1 MKDTNNSNT
10 AKCDGNEENRDRAVI
25 FGNEISSSISL
36 CKSMQVLDF
45 GAGSGALTSQ
55 LIDKVKKIT
64 ALDISSAVLK
74 ELNEREELKGKVETI
89 CQNILATPLNRTF
102 DLIISSM
109 AIHHIKSLGILFKRF
124 SDNLK
129 PGGKIALI
137 DLDKEDGSF
146 HGDGKEGIAHFGFD
160 REKLNSCLK
169 DAGFTDIQFKSI
181 HNLNR
186 NGKEFPVFLVV
197 ANKIHH

>member
-1 MKDTNNSNT
+1 MKNTNNSNV
-10 AKCDGNEENRDRAVI
+10 AKCDGNEETRDRSVV
-25 FGNEISSSISL
+25 FGNEISSSVTL

-45 GAGSGALTSQ
+45 GSGSGALTSQ
-55 LIDKVKKIT
+55 LIDKVNKIT
-64 ALDISSAVLK
+64 ALDISPAPLE
-74 ELNEREELKGKVETI
+74 ELNKCKDLKGKVETI
-89 CQNILATPLNRTF
+89 CQNILDTPLNRTF

-109 AIHHIKSLGILFKRF
+109 AIHHIKSLDILFKRF

-129 PGGKIALI
+129 SGGKIALI

-146 HGDGKEGIAHFGFD
+146 HVNGKEGIAHFGFD
-160 REKLNSCLK
+160 REKLIFCLK
-169 DAGFTDIQFKSI
+169 NAGFNDIQFKSI

-197 ANKIHH
+197 ANKI